1 MRRGRIFVLPVLCLL
16 LSACGKDKPP
26 TPPRLVESAKPVSV
40 EPAKLNAAEPLL
52 PAVHPAIPA
61 LPTPPPIASVPS
73 GASAADLQALR
84 GEFEHQ
90 READKAAIDGLQGKL
105 AGMEERLAKLESKP
119 TAGLVADKPKT
130 HRPRPAKPKTAALSI
145 RRRVLPVQAKPPGQ
159 DEEPPALPFYV
170 GSVDT
175 WDGEKQ
181 VMVRAGGQWQGLRL
195 GDSHQGWRIESADG
209 QAVTVRSPQG
219 RLWQVQA
226 GQGG

>member
-1 MRRGRIFVLPVLCLL
+1 MRWGWISVFPLLCLL

-26 TPPRLVESAKPVSV
+26 TPPKPIESAKPVSV

-52 PAVHPAIPA
+52 PAVPPAISA
-61 LPTPPPIASVPS
+61 LPTPPPITSVPP
-73 GASAADLQALR
+73 GASAAGLQALR

-90 READKAAIDGLQGKL
+90 READKAVIDGLQAKVAAL
-105 AGMEERLAKLESKP
+105 EDRLVKLEPKP
-119 TAGLVADKPKT
+119 AANSVAEKPKT
-130 HRPRPAKPKTAALSI
+130 HRPRPTKPKSAALSI
-145 RRRVLPVQAKPPGQ
+145 RRRALPVQAKPPGQ

-181 VMVRAGGQWQGLRL
+181 VMVRSGGQWQGLKL
-195 GDSHQGWRIESADG
+195 GDSRQGWRIESADG